1 MLTQSPPDSHSADRH
16 IAAIDLG
23 SNSFHMVIA
32 KTSHGELQILDK
44 LGEKVQ
50 LASGINTH
58 GHLTDDAMQRAYDC
72 LKRFQQRI
80 RAFNAKDVQIVG
92 TNALRV
98 AKNRRDFIAKAEG
111 VIGFPIEVISGREEA
126 RLIYLGVAHTMADD
140 EGKRLVIDI
149 GGGST
154 EFIIGERFETNLLE
168 SLHMGCVSYRERYLS
183 AKNIE
188 SKDFDHAVLQAS
200 RELLNIKQLYKQL
213 GWSGAV
219 GSSGTIKAIATAL
232 TFCEISDGLITLS
245 ALEELKARM
254 FAVGKVNN
262 LHQLGVKEER
272 STVFA
277 SGLAIL
283 YASFKVLGIKQLSY
297 TSGALREGLL
307 YDILGRIEHEDV
319 RNRTIQSLQSR
330 YHVDARQASIVQQTV
345 VHAFEQVADDWN
357 IRSDLAHNLLL
368 WASQIYEIGNTIS
381 HTQHHKHGAYLVEHS
396 DLPGFTNRAKLLL
409 ATIVRL
415 HRRRLAS
422 EILDLF
428 DESDR
433 ALVFKLCLIF
443 RIAIV
448 LTSARV
454 SEETTFRLNSCGSI
468 SEGDFSIYLEMGDGW
483 LSKHPLTNAN
493 LLTERDYL
501 AKLSIGLELK

>member
-1 MLTQSPPDSHSADRH
+1 MLTQSPPEGHSAERH

-32 KTSHGELQILDK
+32 KTSHGELRILDK

-50 LASGINTH
+50 LASGINTK
-58 GHLTDDAMQRAYDC
+58 GHLTEAAMQRALDC
-72 LKRFQQRI
+72 LRRFQQRI

-98 AKNRRDFIAKAEG
+98 AKNRQAFIKRAESI
-111 VIGFPIEVISGREEA
+111 IGFPIEVISGREEA

-140 EGKRLVIDI
+140 QGKRLVIDI

-168 SLHMGCVSYRERYLS
+168 SLHMGCVSFRERYLS
-183 AKNIE
+183 LESIE
-188 SKDFDHAVLQAS
+188 SKAFDHAVLQAS
-200 RELLNIKQLYKQL
+200 RELLNIKQQYKQL
-213 GWSGAV
+213 GWSSAV
-219 GSSGTIKAIATAL
+219 GSSGTIKAISAAL
-232 TFCEISDGLITLS
+232 AFCEISDGTISLS
-245 ALEELKARM
+245 ALEELKSRL
-254 FAVGKVNN
+254 FALGKIKS
-262 LHQLGVKEER
+262 LHKLGVKEER

-283 YASFKVLGIKQLSY
+283 YACFKVLGIKQLSY

-319 RNRTIQSLQSR
+319 RNRTIQSLQNR
-330 YHVDARQASIVQQTV
+330 YHVDAQQASMVQQTV
-345 VHAFEQVADDWN
+345 THAFEQVADDWG
-357 IRSDLAHNLLL
+357 IRSELARNLLI

-381 HTQHHKHGAYLVEHS
+381 HTQHHKHGAYMIEHS
-396 DLPGFTNRAKLLL
+396 DLPGFTNRAKALL

-422 EILDLF
+422 EILEMF
-428 DESDR
+428 DEADQ
-433 ALVFKLCLIF
+433 ALVLKLCLLF

-454 SEETTFRLNSCGSI
+454 SAETEFTLNSNGKFSN
-468 SEGDFSIYLEMGDGW
+468 GDVYLHLEMGSGW
-483 LSKHPLTNAN
+483 LSEHPLTHAN

-501 AKLSIGLELK
+501 AKLSIGLDLS